1 MCCCDKP
8 NVNGELGYKWQPN
21 DNLSIRRPDPP
32 TITDCDTLLYD
43 EPGRCGGV
51 DSHCHHYRLIGGACT
66 WLLYKHGGGE
76 GRIRLS
82 NSLALRPI
90 LAALDSN
97 ARYWIFNAIYHAH
110 NDGQMNGAGRMDE
123 QWRKAAAE
131 KRIKTRKLPHNR
143 GVKVWRE
150 PELLLAEGRD

>member
-1 MCCCDKP
+1 MCCCDKS
-8 NVNGELGYKWQPN
+8 NINGELGYKWQPN
-21 DNLSIRRPDPP
+21 DSAGVRWPDPP
-32 TITDCDTLLYD
+32 TITESDTLLSD
-43 EPGRCGGV
+43 EPGRCGGI
-51 DSHCHHYRLIGGACT
+51 DSHCHHYRVIEGWCL

-82 NSLALRPI
+82 NSAAMRP
-90 LAALDSN
+90 LLGALDSN
-97 ARYWIFNAIYHAH
+97 ARYWLLNSIYHAY
-110 NDGQMNGAGRMDE
+110 NDGQMNGSGRMDE

-150 PELLLAEGRD
+150 PELVAAEGRA